1 MRTAAGYCLTDF
13 GQELLLYSERIEG
26 MVSDFERHVSD
37 SGHARGGVIR
47 VTCPEPIVQRMTPLI
62 ERFHVCHPNLVWN
75 S

>member
-1 MRTAAGYCLTDF
+1 
-13 GQELLLYSERIEG
+13 